1 MNWNELQRPD
11 RLSATPLYD
20 QVEEILRRAIRT
32 GDLAPGQVF
41 PSEPE
46 LAALFG
52 VSRLTVRRSL
62 GNLQRTG
69 LIVRR
74 HGVGTFVARVGAA
87 QIIPSSLSF
96 TKNMQMVGLEPT
108 SRVISLTQSP
118 CPASVAPSLGIS
130 EGDPVLVLERL
141 RLADSEPVAFEK
153 AWLNGFAV
161 PELDTHAVEGGS
173 LYDYLSVR
181 HGIDVV
187 AIDQTMEPVLLS
199 AAEADLLRSKAGA
212 PAILS
217 EVVGYSQEG
226 TPVEYTRSLT
236 PAGHARFHFHFRQGD
251 VGRRGLR
258 REEDSAAPDIEGARI

>member
-96 TKNMQMVGLEPT
+96 TKNMQMVGLQST
-108 SRVISLTQSP
+108 SRAKIATQSP
-118 CPASVAPSLGIS
+118 CRSSAAPSPVIS
-130 EGDPVLVLERL
+130 EEEDLVPKFFKVSRF
-141 RLADSEPVAFEK
+141 RAGCVEK
-153 AWLNGFAV
+153 AWQNGFAV

-173 LYDYLSVR
+173 LYDDLSR
-181 HGIDVV
+181 RAWHRGRGDRSE
-187 AIDQTMEPVLLS
+187 MEPCSSPRPRRISSLES
-199 AAEADLLRSKAGA
+199 GCAGD
-212 PAILS
+212 P
-217 EVVGYSQEG
+217 
-226 TPVEYTRSLT
+226 PRR
-236 PAGHARFHFHFRQGD
+236 ARR
-251 VGRRGLR
+251 L
-258 REEDSAAPDIEGARI
+258 